1 MVLKTVF
8 RRVLRAEGR
17 RRNAARGRIGVP
29 ASSEF
34 QQVFSVVPEL
44 AEGNQHVQYFFQQD
58 IHHVGI
64 MTVRAVLAQPEEIGG
79 FQFRGVPFVL
89 DDAASAGGL
98 GPAGISPVPQIKKV
112 AVF

>member
-8 RRVLRAEGR
+8 GRVLRAEGR

-44 AEGNQHVQYFFQQD
+44 VEGNQHMQYFFQQD
-58 IHHVGI
+58 VHHVGI

-79 FQFRGVPFVL
+79 FHLFRMMRL
-89 DDAASAGGL
+89 LREAL
-98 GPAGISPVPQIKKV
+98 GQQGYPRSLK
-112 AVF
+112 

>member
-8 RRVLRAEGR
+8 GRVLRAEGR

-44 AEGNQHVQYFFQQD
+44 VEGNQHMQYFFQQD
-58 IHHVGI
+58 VHHVGI

-79 FQFRGVPFVL
+79 FQFRSVPFVP
-89 DDAASAGGL
+89 DDAASAEAL
-98 GPAGISPVPQIKKV
+98 GQQGYPRSLK
-112 AVF
+112 